1 MDEYASPPRATPLLM
16 AYALLDA
23 LGMLV
28 FASGAM
34 WLVNKQPLLVTGFPD
49 SPTTALLAVATGV
62 SLMWWSAARIMRE
75 LIKHRPDKGGDG
87 DGN

>member
-1 MDEYASPPRATPLLM
+1 MTRRPRVTPLLM

-34 WLVNKQPLLVTGFPD
+34 WLVKKQSLLVTGFPGNMI
-49 SPTTALLAVATGV
+49 SALLAVVTGV
-62 SLMWWSAARIMRE
+62 GLMWWSAARIIRQ
-75 LIKHRPDKGGDG
+75 LIEQASDKGADE
-87 DGN
+87 N

>member
-1 MDEYASPPRATPLLM
+1 MKTPPRATPLLM

-34 WLVNKQPLLVTGFPD
+34 WLVKRQPLLIAGFPD
-49 SPTTALLAVATGV
+49 SPTNALLAVATGAG
-62 SLMWWSAARIMRE
+62 LMWWSAARIMRE
-75 LIKHRPDKGGDG
+75 LIEQGPDKGGGG